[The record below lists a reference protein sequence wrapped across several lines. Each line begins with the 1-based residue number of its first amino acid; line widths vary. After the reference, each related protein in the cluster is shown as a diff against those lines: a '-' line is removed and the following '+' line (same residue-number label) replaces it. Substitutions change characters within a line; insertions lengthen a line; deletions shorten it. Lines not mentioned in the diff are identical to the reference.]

1 MSKLNSSPQ
10 KVNLL
15 IVDDHYL
22 IRKAIGAA
30 LSLPND
36 YQLGFT
42 ISESENG
49 EQALEKVRSNYFHIA
64 LVDYSMPRMNGAET
78 IQKIIKIRPST
89 RILGL
94 SNFNQAHYV
103 REMMSA
109 GARGYMLKNIEH
121 PELITAI
128 KTVLDGRK
136 YVCNEVVEHLMHEGD
151 EIVPANIP
159 DRTYSLTKR
168 EAEIVQL
175 IARGYTSE
183 QIGQKLF
190 ISKRTVEAH
199 RLSLLHKLNVK
210 NTAGLMKYLYSL
222 SSTDDK
228 VQPGF

>member
-36 YQLGFT
+36 HQLGFT

-49 EQALEKVRSNYFHIA
+49 EQALEKVRAHYFHIA

-109 GARGYMLKNIEH
+109 GAKGYVLKNIEY

-228 VQPGF
+228 AQPGF